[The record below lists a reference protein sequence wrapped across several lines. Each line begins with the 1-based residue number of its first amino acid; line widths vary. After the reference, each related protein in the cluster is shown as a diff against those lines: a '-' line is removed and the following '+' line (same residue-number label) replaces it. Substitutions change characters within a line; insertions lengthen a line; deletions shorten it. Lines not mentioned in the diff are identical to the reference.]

1 MSATPFE
8 DVLDVLIV
16 GGGPVGLCAGALL
29 ARSASPVGAPG
40 RIAVLE
46 PGLICAPP
54 ADAPPDVRVSA
65 FSRASERVLRSAGAW
80 ERLPEPRISPYERM
94 RVWHESI
101 SAASPDVLVFD
112 AADAGEPNLG
122 YIIEN
127 RVMQSALAE
136 TFIAAGGRIIASE
149 LTGLH
154 AEESHVRVAT
164 RAGPLAAR
172 LVVGAD
178 GARSAV
184 REAIGLTADSAS
196 YAQVAIVANVATA
209 RPHEHTAWQRFLAT
223 GTIAFLPL
231 ADGTSSIV
239 WSADESLATGLLAA
253 SAGEFADELARC
265 SDHVLG
271 SIRLVSERLSFPL
284 HHLAAHRYTAH
295 RCALIGDAAHVVHPL
310 AGQGVN
316 LGLLDAA
323 ALVEL
328 IEDAQ
333 AAGEDPGAQRI
344 LRRYERWRRSENEV
358 MAFAIDLFNRVL
370 AHGSGPLS
378 RLAQRG
384 LSWVNRNAE
393 IKRLFI
399 ERALGISGE
408 LPRAAQPSTAH

>member
-29 ARSASPVGAPG
+29 ARSASQVGAPG

-46 PGLICAPP
+46 PGPICAPP

-154 AEESHVRVAT
+154 AEESQVRVAT

-253 SAGEFADELARC
+253 SQDEFADELARC

-333 AAGEDPGAQRI
+333 AAREDPGAQRI

-399 ERALGISGE
+399 ARALGISGE